1 LVNYIEIE
9 NNKFNYNYNLLDDN
23 KDSKLFRNKNTL
35 INRKENYQID
45 INKIELDVKSLNKNN
60 SKPINFF
67 DLSEFN
73 PKIKI
78 RTLLLLYQ
86 ITFLGRFFSYIKL
99 SDIDCLIEITNF
111 INLKDITKKLKLIK
125 DLISFEIIK
134 LNNSLKTE
142 EYSLQIFNFNYFI
155 FFEEKNF
162 YSKNFYDLR
171 NYNTP
176 ERELIKIYSKTL
188 LNLIDQFDNV
198 EIFYEKIMSEN
209 IFRNILEY
217 IYNGII
223 PQILNNDICDLLE
236 MLFYSKYLVIKSLT
250 TVCNYIK
257 NNIIYFIFLFNRRFN
272 SNYLIR

>member
-1 LVNYIEIE
+1 MVNYIEIE